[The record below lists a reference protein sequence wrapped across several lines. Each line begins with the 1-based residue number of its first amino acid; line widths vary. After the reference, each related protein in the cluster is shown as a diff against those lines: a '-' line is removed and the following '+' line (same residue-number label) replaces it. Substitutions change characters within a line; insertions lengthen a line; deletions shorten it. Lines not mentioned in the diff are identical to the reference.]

1 MTRSASP
8 TQFLS
13 PDESAAVT
21 GAVVEAERRTSAE
34 IKVVT
39 LRHCWN
45 RIDAKAARI
54 FRKLGLDKTRERNGV
69 LILLVTTNREFIILG
84 DQGIHEK
91 VGQNFWDDVR
101 DEMQAYFRAD
111 RFAEGLVA
119 GIARIGEKLR
129 AHFLRRADD
138 RNEIPDEVTHED

>member
-21 GAVVEAERRTSAE
+21 GAVAEAERRMSAE
-34 IKVVT
+34 IKVIT

-45 RIDAKAARI
+45 RIDAKATRI
-54 FRKLGLDKTRERNGV
+54 FRKLGLDKTRERNCV
-69 LILLVTTNREFIILG
+69 LILLVTTNREFIVYR
-84 DQGIHEK
+84 DKGIYEK
-91 VGQNFWDDVR
+91 VGQHFWDDVR
-101 DEMQAYFRAD
+101 DEMQREFRAD

-119 GIARIGEKLR
+119 GIGRIGEKLST
-129 AHFLRRADD
+129 HFPRRGDD
-138 RNEIPDEVTHED
+138 QNEIPDEVAHEE